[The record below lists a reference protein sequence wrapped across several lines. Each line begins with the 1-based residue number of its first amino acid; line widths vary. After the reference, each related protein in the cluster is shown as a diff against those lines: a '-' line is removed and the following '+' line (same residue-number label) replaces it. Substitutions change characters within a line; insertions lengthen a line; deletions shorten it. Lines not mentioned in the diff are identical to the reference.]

1 MRVARIARSRQ
12 PSVVTGHWVRFPVLG
27 AAVLS
32 ATVMVGHATEFP
44 ARPLRLVVPYPA
56 GGNGDV
62 VARILAADMAKGLGQ
77 HLVVETRPGA
87 GGTIGADVV
96 AKAAP
101 DGHTLLL
108 VTGGHAVAAA
118 SYKSL
123 PYQTV
128 DSFSMVS
135 TATFF
140 PFVVVVRADGGYP
153 SLPAL
158 LQAAK
163 AAPGIVKFGS
173 AGPGVTQHLTGELL
187 SKMAGARFL
196 YVPYKGDAPAVTAL
210 LGSEINLI
218 ITPTAPVLPHVQ
230 SGRFKLIA
238 TTGATR
244 WKGMPE
250 VPTVAESGV
259 SGFDVSS
266 WIGLATTAGTPR
278 SAVGRLHAEMQR
290 TLQTA
295 EVSGRLE
302 QIGGEPRG
310 STPDEM
316 RNRVAAEVQR
326 WTQVINDAGI
336 QLQ

>member
-12 PSVVTGHWVRFPVLG
+12 PSVVTGPWVRFPVLG

-123 PYQTV
+123 PYRTV

-218 ITPTAPVLPHVQ
+218 ITPTAPVLRHVQ
-230 SGRFKLIA
+230 AHRDDRRDALEGHA
-238 TTGATR
+238 
-244 WKGMPE
+244 
-250 VPTVAESGV
+250 
-259 SGFDVSS
+259 
-266 WIGLATTAGTPR
+266 R
-278 SAVGRLHAEMQR
+278 SAHGRGKRGLRLRRFVVDRACDHCRHAPQR
-290 TLQTA
+290 RRASARGDATH
-295 EVSGRLE
+295 SPDGRGLGPARADRRRAPG
-302 QIGGEPRG
+302 QHSR
-310 STPDEM
+310 
-316 RNRVAAEVQR
+316 
-326 WTQVINDAGI
+326 
-336 QLQ
+336 